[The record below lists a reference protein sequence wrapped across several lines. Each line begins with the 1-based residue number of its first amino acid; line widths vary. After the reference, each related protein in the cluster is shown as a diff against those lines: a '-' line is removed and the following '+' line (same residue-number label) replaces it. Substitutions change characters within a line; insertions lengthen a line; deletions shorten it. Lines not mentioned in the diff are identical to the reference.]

1 MASPRGITLY
11 HSPASRAFTAYW
23 MLEELGVPFRV
34 KTIDIRKGE
43 QKSSAFLK
51 LNPAGK
57 VPTLTDGEVV
67 VSENPAIAI
76 YLADRYGY
84 GTLAPKIDDV
94 ARGEY
99 LKWMVFST
107 AVVDPV
113 ATLHEQKINLPGFS
127 FSFGAFDDMVEVV
140 TRRPERSQIPAGRA
154 VQPRPMWCWV
164 VTLSRLL
171 YHGSCPAGGFRVPAS
186 TTTPA
191 SPPARRLPARRRRH
205 LALAPFPDADVGR
218 PGGLR
223 RRRRTDPRRG
233 FLAAA

>member
-34 KTIDIRKGE
+34 KTVDIRKGE
-43 QKSSAFLK
+43 QKTPDYLK

-57 VPTLTDGEVV
+57 VPTLTDGPVV

-84 GTLAPKIDDV
+84 GTLAPRMDEAD
-94 ARGEY
+94 RGPY

-113 ATLHEQKINLPGFS
+113 ATLHEQQIDLPGFN
-127 FSFGAFDDMVEVV
+127 FSFGAFGDMVEVV
-140 TRRPERSQIPAGRA
+140 TGVLRDREYLLGERFSAA
-154 VQPRPMWCWV
+154 DV
-164 VTLSRLL
+164 VLGGTLSRLVYQKVL
-171 YHGSCPAGGFRVPAS
+171 PEDPVLADYNGRLTAREAFQRAADATWPSHLFP
-186 TTTPA
+186 TPA
-191 SPPARRLPARRRRH
+191 
-205 LALAPFPDADVGR
+205 
-218 PGGLR
+218 
-223 RRRRTDPRRG
+223 
-233 FLAAA
+233 